1 MKALA
6 VLSYMLGLFLLSSL
20 SAVDGLSCA
29 KLSAGVGNL
38 VHIPLYAV
46 LGGLLYR
53 AFSKQQILLRL
64 GYVWTIGALFAV
76 SDEIHQTFVPGRTFS
91 MTDIDLDLLGLVIG
105 IVVVI
110 LFQRGR
116 ALLAQYS
123 TRGSQ

>member
-6 VLSYMLGLFLLSSL
+6 VLSYMLGLFFLSSL
-20 SAVDGLSCA
+20 TTIDGLSCA
-29 KLSAGVGNL
+29 RLPEGIGNL
-38 VHIPLYAV
+38 AHIPLYAG
-46 LGGLLYR
+46 LGGLLYW
-53 AFSKQQILLRL
+53 ALQKQQILLRL
-64 GYVWTIGALFAV
+64 GYTWTLGSLFAV
-76 SDEIHQTFVPGRTFS
+76 SDEVHQNFVPGRTFS

-110 LFQRGR
+110 LFQKGK